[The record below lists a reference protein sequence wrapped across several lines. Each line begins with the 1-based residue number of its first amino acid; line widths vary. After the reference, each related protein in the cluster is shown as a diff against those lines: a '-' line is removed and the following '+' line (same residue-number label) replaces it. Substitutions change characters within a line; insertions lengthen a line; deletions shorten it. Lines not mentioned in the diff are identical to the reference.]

1 MNILKSYNLHDSS
14 NNQLSTKISSSSFLK
29 TGMVIYFMYG
39 FHNSKERLS
48 EDSLSRDF
56 LYRLT
61 APSRYVRK
69 RARSLSSEDG
79 PLSPSS
85 DSENDEGF
93 LSNLMTSDDESPKQ
107 TLINKERKKEE
118 DTRQEQK

>member
-1 MNILKSYNLHDSS
+1 
-14 NNQLSTKISSSSFLK
+14 
-29 TGMVIYFMYG
+29 MVIYFMYG

-61 APSRYVRK
+61 APSCYVRK